1 MNTHRVL
8 ITSLYG
14 GVSGGKLRY
23 YYSVKDDRAS
33 YCDALLSA
41 EASCKYVLAH
51 HIIDEI
57 VTFGS
62 KSTFDEGDG
71 LKSLLLKEG
80 SAFYASGVKDM
91 STYSLF
97 RYRLAEYLDEV
108 NIEEQDIRELLND
121 DEKAKVEAF
130 VEKFFYSKEN
140 TEKTQ
145 RYSRFFD
152 HVMQDVNLRD
162 SFVNGL
168 KEEIPEAKEDPD
180 RFLTWTYQKL
190 YNEMKSSAKLEL
202 LEANSNVKIRF
213 IPVAKDDEEAT
224 FIENFTKIMNDI
236 IAEGNDKIELYIC
249 VQSEDA
255 SDTYV
260 LINLMN
266 LIKAMPDADISVAKV
281 ITTTKNP
288 EDAVATISDDTLKFG
303 ISDLVAGTRAFLQ
316 YGKTDM
322 LLEFWHK
329 SGLDN
334 PEIERLLYA
343 MRNIDYGISLCDIS
357 DIMRGIKSLRD
368 LLKDVK
374 EFKGNTFVERFF
386 EMIAHGIKQ
395 DYGSLVANDDIVFI
409 DLVKWAYR
417 KGFWQQTLTLIESRA
432 PEDIVDRGFYYYSDS
447 PAASQEVVK
456 IFGQIYYDL
465 KPYEKY
471 KLDDPYI
478 LWKNGN
484 WNWDTFYEM
493 CKKFLEVKPDGNP
506 WITYNAVDYM
516 DFSGYTLFKFDGKSY
531 TSAIG
536 DQNIYQCLKKMC
548 DYRKSNIVSEAVRD
562 QKVFPQGNSLFLTFN
577 SIANRKTNANL
588 TDVKQDGDL
597 YCVPIPTIAGR
608 EDIQTFSE
616 LEAYG
621 IPKCAKNAG
630 AVYYFLRYYLDANN
644 YDANNFFTNKQAYEV
659 YQACMAKSEFAVSTD
674 GEILGGEVGGGLAGL
689 CDYIR
694 KGGDASQ
701 LQHELDEIA
710 PKFKAAADKAND
722 VLKQFP

>member
-1 MNTHRVL
+1 MKTMVLRLICLALAAFLVFGLAGCGKSDTSSFQEDMGDFDLDNLDDEDEAEAEEADQGESGTGDSKQGSGKASSGNNGLDSLTWNQVLAQLPKNLKGSTITVASWNPAKEVTGAEGVISNFEKATGIKVNWKTVSYADYDSKIAALENSGNSPDLIRYYSPSIHRMYLCQDVQSATGFDFKGD
-8 ITSLYG
+8 IWDSRVTSLYTIK
-14 GVSGGKLRY
+14 GKIY
-23 YYSVKDDRAS
+23 
-33 YCDALLSA
+33 
-41 EASCKYVLAH
+41 
-51 HIIDEI
+51 
-57 VTFGS
+57 G
-62 KSTFDEGDG
+62 
-71 LKSLLLKEG
+71 
-80 SAFYASGVKDM
+80 
-91 STYSLF
+91 
-97 RYRLAEYLDEV
+97 
-108 NIEEQDIRELLND
+108 
-121 DEKAKVEAF
+121 
-130 VEKFFYSKEN
+130 
-140 TEKTQ
+140 
-145 RYSRFFD
+145 
-152 HVMQDVNLRD
+152 VNLR
-162 SFVNGL
+162 
-168 KEEIPEAKEDPD
+168 
-180 RFLTWTYQKL
+180 
-190 YNEMKSSAKLEL
+190 
-202 LEANSNVKIRF
+202 
-213 IPVAKDDEEAT
+213 
-224 FIENFTKIMNDI
+224 
-236 IAEGNDKIELYIC
+236 
-249 VQSEDA
+249 
-255 SDTYV
+255 
-260 LINLMN
+260 
-266 LIKAMPDADISVAKV
+266 
-281 ITTTKNP
+281 
-288 EDAVATISDDTLKFG
+288 
-303 ISDLVAGTRAFLQ
+303 
-316 YGKTDM
+316 
-322 LLEFWHK
+322 
-329 SGLDN
+329 
-334 PEIERLLYA
+334 
-343 MRNIDYGISLCDIS
+343 
-357 DIMRGIKSLRD
+357 
-368 LLKDVK
+368 
-374 EFKGNTFVERFF
+374 NTFVNQPKVI
-386 EMIAHGIKQ
+386 MYKKSVI
-395 DYGSLVANDDIVFI
+395 
-409 DLVKWAYR
+409 
-417 KGFWQQTLTLIESRA
+417 
-432 PEDIVDRGFYYYSDS
+432 
-447 PAASQEVVK
+447 
-456 IFGQIYYDL
+456 
-465 KPYEKY
+465 EKY

-621 IPKCAKNAG
+621 IPKGAKNAG